1 MCDYSLQH
9 VASAPAKVGDRLV
22 TTEFRHSGTRG
33 FTEIGAPDVAIC
45 LRPGSEL
52 AFDGEVVFADPYGI
66 LPRRVRIAAGVARFR
81 QVNLEQPYAHHDA
94 LEFPDGRLVM
104 LTDLTPGQTAT
115 VLQLPASSQPAEKR
129 AAAEAPRE
137 AVEPLRETA
146 TAPAI

>member
-52 AFDGEVVFADPYGI
+52 AFDGEVAFADPTGL
-66 LPRRVRIAAGVARFR
+66 LPRRARSPR
-81 QVNLEQPYAHHDA
+81 ASRDSARSISNNP
-94 LEFPDGRLVM
+94 
-104 LTDLTPGQTAT
+104 TPITTRSNSPTGGW
-115 VLQLPASSQPAEKR
+115 SC
-129 AAAEAPRE
+129 
-137 AVEPLRETA
+137 
-146 TAPAI
+146 